1 MTLVDAIKTCMFQK
15 YLTFSGRATK
25 AEFWKFILFVF
36 LGLIVC
42 LVINSVIF
50 GPEITYRQPLD
61 AQGNPTG
68 QLSEVVRYSSGVV
81 GNLFGLAVLLPWLA
95 VTWRRMHDSGRR
107 GWLPFVPYLGW
118 VIIVAIVLVT
128 HLGGSETVSQL
139 QANGQATTPVSPR
152 LAITMVLA
160 FLCVIILNTYWL
172 VQPSDPGPNKYGP
185 NPHEVSP

>member
-25 AEFWKFILFVF
+25 AEFWKFILFV
-36 LGLIVC
+36 
-42 LVINSVIF
+42 
-50 GPEITYRQPLD
+50 
-61 AQGNPTG
+61 
-68 QLSEVVRYSSGVV
+68 
-81 GNLFGLAVLLPWLA
+81 
-95 VTWRRMHDSGRR
+95 
-107 GWLPFVPYLGW
+107 VPYLGW
-118 VIIVAIVLVT
+118 AIIVAIVLVT